1 MVIVLMGPPGCGKG
15 TISSFLSEKY
25 NFCHISTGDLIRKE
39 IKDGGDFARKINEF
53 VLEGKLVPD
62 EITNEILKKNIL
74 ENIAAKK
81 DIILDGYPRN
91 LDQAKYLENIINVDY
106 VLNVNVDFD
115 VITKRILGRRSC
127 PTCGKI
133 YNVYYQAPKVE
144 NLCDDDNSILVQRTD
159 DNEETINKRVSVF
172 NENNKALFD
181 FYKAKNVLYNIQNDK
196 DIAFTEEQV
205 KKVLKLK

>member
-15 TISSFLSEKY
+15 TISSFLSEKH

-39 IKDGGDFARKINEF
+39 IKDGGDFARKINEY

-74 ENIAAKK
+74 SNIAAKK

-91 LDQAKYLENIINVDY
+91 LEQAKYLENIIKVDY
-106 VLNVNVDFD
+106 VLNVKVDFN

-133 YNVYYQAPKVE
+133 YNVYYNAPKVD
-144 NLCDDDNSILVQRTD
+144 NICDDDKAILVQRTD

-172 NENNKALFD
+172 NENNKDLFN
-181 FYKAKNVLYNIQNDK
+181 FYKEKGVLHDVENDK
-196 DIAFTEEQV
+196 DIQHTEDQV
-205 KKVLKLK
+205 KKILNLK